1 MPQCEADIA
10 RYLGG
15 VIDFTVG
22 KQDVCS
28 VGLAAQREHFPTA
41 NVTGSL
47 GFATGVF
54 DCASDKL
61 VAHDAPCG
69 AQARGLRL
77 QTTLCINDMFLY
89 HAASRSRKTGTPM
102 ETSDLTA
109 RQIYQQIKDNP
120 SRARFGF
127 GKKAILVNIDLQKAY
142 TRTDLFNTAYET
154 DPKQLDYVNQL
165 SAAFRTLGW
174 PVVWTHV
181 AYMASGEDCG
191 IWGTRTDT
199 PDSLQNI
206 KFGSERSEFDE
217 RLEIDHERDVIYCK
231 KMPSAFFETALQ
243 SLCVW
248 HQVDTLVMT
257 GGSTSGCIRATAVDS
272 LSRGY
277 RTIVPEECV
286 ADKHESYHFA
296 NLTDL
301 AIKYADVVAI
311 AEVLDWLSQQ
321 R

>member
-1 MPQCEADIA
+1 
-10 RYLGG
+10 
-15 VIDFTVG
+15 
-22 KQDVCS
+22 
-28 VGLAAQREHFPTA
+28 
-41 NVTGSL
+41 
-47 GFATGVF
+47 
-54 DCASDKL
+54 
-61 VAHDAPCG
+61 
-69 AQARGLRL
+69 
-77 QTTLCINDMFLY
+77 
-89 HAASRSRKTGTPM
+89 M
-102 ETSDLTA
+102 EKSDLTA
-109 RQIYQQIKDNP
+109 RQIYQQIKANP

-127 GKKAILVNIDLQKAY
+127 GEKAILVNVDLQKAY
-142 TRTDLFNTAYET
+142 TRTDLFKTAYET

-165 SAAFRTLGW
+165 AAAFRALGW

-181 AYMASGEDCG
+181 AFMESGEDCG

-206 KFGSERSEFDE
+206 KFGAERAELDD
-217 RLEIDHERDVIYCK
+217 RLEIDRQRDVFYCK

-248 HQVDTLVMT
+248 HRVDTVILT

-301 AIKYADVVAI
+301 LIKYADVVGVG
-311 AEVLDWLSQQ
+311 EVLDWLAE
-321 R
+321 RG